1 MIGHKSVI
9 ALVLI
14 LVTGW
19 AQADWV
25 TPAERVREG
34 ISLRA
39 EPSSQSAYLGQLQVG
54 ERLAYRSTVP
64 YWYEVVLPNGQPAF
78 VSKAWSTL
86 IPAETNTTTMGPF
99 TLDAIDVGT
108 GLAIL
113 VQGPDFA
120 LLYDGGSNDDLAR
133 GDNNRLLAFLRA
145 AYPNLTRLD
154 HVILSHPHRDHVEL
168 LPDVMAAYAI
178 GDVWDA
184 GAINDICGYRAFI
197 DAVVTH
203 NLTYHSA
210 RYNHGAHTLH
220 FPNDSGAC
228 YGQPRTVRD
237 IALHHG
243 HDIDEQTIDLGA
255 NAQMH
260 FLHASAYPY
269 PDVNRNSLVVRLD
282 LGQHRVLLMGDA
294 EAGARAQWS
303 SGVPET
309 GSIEGMLLAC
319 CAAQLHADV
328 LVAGHHGSRTS
339 SRRTFLDA
347 VQASTFIIPSGP
359 KKYGSVRLP
368 DQVVVDALSA
378 RGDVYRTDRDDL
390 ACATD
395 SSKIGP
401 DADNKPGGC
410 DNIRVTLSNNI
421 NTQYLDLHD

>member
-1 MIGHKSVI
+1 MVGHRALI
-9 ALVLI
+9 TLVLI
-14 LVTGW
+14 FCTGW

-39 EPSSQSAYLGQLQVG
+39 GPSSHSAYLGQLRVG

-64 YWYEVVLPNGQPAF
+64 YWYEVRLPNGQPAF

-86 IPAETNTTTMGPF
+86 IPEQAPPPVAGPF

-108 GLAIL
+108 GLALL

-168 LPDVMAAYAI
+168 LPDVMAAYTI
-178 GDVWDA
+178 GNVWDA

-197 DAVVTH
+197 DAVVTR
-203 NLTYHSA
+203 NLTYHNA
-210 RYNHGAHTLH
+210 HYNLGTHALH
-220 FPNDSGAC
+220 FPKDTGSC
-228 YGQPRTVRD
+228 YGQPRTERDVAVR
-237 IALHHG
+237 HG
-243 HDIDEQTIDLGA
+243 HDIDEQAIDLGV
-255 NAQMH
+255 NARMR
-260 FLHASAYPY
+260 FLHASAHSYQ
-269 PDVNRNSLVVRLD
+269 DINRNSLVIRLE
-282 LGQHRVLLMGDA
+282 LGAHRILLMGDA
-294 EAGARAQWS
+294 EAGARADWD
-303 SGVPET
+303 SGVPEPD
-309 GSIEGMLLAC
+309 SIEGMLLAC
-319 CAAQLHADV
+319 CATQLRADV
-328 LVAGHHGSRTS
+328 LVVGHHGSRTS
-339 SRRTFLDA
+339 SRLRFLES
-347 VQASTFIIPSGP
+347 VQASTYIISSGP

-368 DQVVVDALSA
+368 DQVVVDALTA
-378 RGDVYRTDRDDL
+378 RGELFRTDRDDA

-401 DADNKPGGC
+401 DADGKPGGC
-410 DNIRVTLSNNI
+410 DNIRITLSNTITAN
-421 NTQYLDLHD
+421 YLDVSD

>member
-1 MIGHKSVI
+1 MVGHRTLI
-9 ALVLI
+9 TLVLI
-14 LVTGW
+14 LCTGW

-25 TPAERVREG
+25 SPAERVREG

-39 EPSSQSAYLGQLQVG
+39 GPSSHSAYLGQLQVG

-64 YWYEVVLPNGQPAF
+64 YWYEVRLPNGQPAF

-86 IPAETNTTTMGPF
+86 IPEQAPPPAAGPF

-108 GLAIL
+108 GLALL

-168 LPDVMAAYAI
+168 LPDVLAAYAI

-197 DAVVTH
+197 NTVLTR
-203 NLTYHSA
+203 NLSYHSA
-210 RYNHGAHTLH
+210 RFNLGPHTLH
-220 FPNDSGAC
+220 FPKDSGSC
-228 YGQPRTVRD
+228 YGQARTVRD
-237 IALHHG
+237 ITLRHG
-243 HDIDEQTIDLGA
+243 HDIDEQPIDLGA
-255 NAQMH
+255 NAQMR
-260 FLHASAYPY
+260 FLHASAHPY

-282 LGQHRVLLMGDA
+282 LGPHRVLLMGDA
-294 EAGARAQWS
+294 EAGARTQWG

-309 GSIEGMLLAC
+309 NSIEGMLLAC
-319 CAAQLHADV
+319 CAAQLRADV

-347 VQASTFIIPSGP
+347 VQASTFIISSGP

-378 RGDVYRTDRDDL
+378 RGDVYRTDRDDV

-395 SSKIGP
+395 NSKIGP

-410 DNIRVTLSNNI
+410 DNIRVTLGQDITTN
-421 NTQYLDLHD
+421 YLELSD